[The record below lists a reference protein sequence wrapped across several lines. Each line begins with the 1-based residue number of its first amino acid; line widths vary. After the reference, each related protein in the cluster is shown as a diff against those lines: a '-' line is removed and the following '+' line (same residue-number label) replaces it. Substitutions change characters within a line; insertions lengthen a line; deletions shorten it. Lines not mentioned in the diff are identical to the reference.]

1 MVDHGIQQGSTL
13 AFVITQL
20 LTGVDLYIPM
30 RLPQGASSVTFEN
43 LVQGYDE
50 AAGGI
55 AKRGVFKGPDVLG
68 PLGPSSSLIVFLVSQ
83 CGLSPL

>member
-1 MVDHGIQQGSTL
+1 MVDHGIQQGVAL

-20 LTGVDLYIPM
+20 RTGVDLCIPT
-30 RLPQGASSVTFEN
+30 RLPQGPSSVTFQN

-68 PLGPSSSLIVFLVSQ
+68 PLGSSSSSIVYLVSQ
-83 CGLSPL
+83 CRLSPL